1 MNKPLSI
8 IAVIFLL
15 AGAIAIAFINN
26 QKEEG
31 EEGASAG
38 KGGAAVKSSSGAGGA
53 SSTETGTSKGSDR
66 AREARERGDAEFVAE
81 YGEARTAL
89 SRQVAGN
96 VVALLDDAIAMGE
109 MMSEGGMGGAFGG
122 GRMMVQ
128 AALRGT
134 EIELSDE
141 QKDEAAK
148 IYAEFQ
154 KRELEKSKGVVN
166 TLKKDSSAL
175 MQLFLAGD
183 AQSRGEMTEDEFAE
197 VQGSVGE
204 SLADV
209 INPLDRKN
217 FRGGRPMED
226 EAFRSDLEAI
236 LDEDQKAAL
245 DAKSEAEAAESEDS
259 SDGPSETSIASIPTM
274 DLETLDEAVGSAKK
288 MTSGFRSMMEG
299 MGTLRQLQPQIEG
312 ETGESGE
319 GE

>member
-1 MNKPLSI
+1 MNKKLTLSV
-8 IAVIFLL
+8 VILL
-15 AGAIAIAFINN
+15 LVGAIAIAVINTR
-26 QKEEG
+26 KEAAADE
-31 EEGASAG
+31 ASAG
-38 KGGAAVKSSSGAGGA
+38 TGGVSGAKSSASGDGA
-53 SSTETGTSKGSDR
+53 SSDGTSSKGSDR
-66 AREARERGDAEFVAE
+66 AREARERGDAELVAE

-96 VVALLDDAIAMGE
+96 VVDLLDDAIAMGE
-109 MMSEGGMGGAFGG
+109 MMTEGGMGGAFGG

-134 EIELSDE
+134 DIELSDE
-141 QKDEAAK
+141 QKDEATK
-148 IYAEFQ
+148 IYADFQ
-154 KRELEKSKGVVN
+154 KRQLEKSKGVVN

-209 INPLDRKN
+209 INPLDRNN

-226 EAFRSDLEAI
+226 EAFRSDFEAI

-245 DAKSEAEAAESEDS
+245 DAKSEAEVAESEDS
-259 SDGPSETSIASIPTM
+259 SDGPPETSIASIPTM

-312 ETGESGE
+312 ETGDQGE